1 MIKLSNFL
9 FYLGLFTI
17 NAFRYNWL
25 KIFIITTIVGI
36 IPVLIFKSPWQFIPS
51 FIGAY
56 LAELHNEYVQFKNE
70 SNEH

>member
-25 KIFIITTIVGI
+25 KIFIITIIVGI
-36 IPVLIFKSPWQFIPS
+36 IPVLLFKSLWQFIPS

-56 LAELHNEYVQFKNE
+56 IAELYNEYVQFKKE
-70 SNEH
+70 KQ

>member
-1 MIKLSNFL
+1 MTKLSIFL

-25 KIFIITTIVGI
+25 KLLIITIIVGI
-36 IPVLIFKSPWQFIPS
+36 TPVLIFKSAWHFIAS

-56 LAELHNEYVQFKNE
+56 LAELYNEYVQFKNE

>member
-9 FYLGLFTI
+9 FYLGLLTI
-17 NAFRYNWL
+17 KAFRYNWI
-25 KIFIITTIVGI
+25 KILIITIIVGI

-56 LAELHNEYVQFKNE
+56 IAELHNEYEQFKNE
-70 SNEH
+70 RNEH